1 MRNYV
6 VLKTSL
12 RFHGLPMQHLH
23 DIDSLNL
30 VNDFGFDKNLEF
42 LKISQHSQEN
52 IHVGRDSNTDVF
64 SVNIAKFLR
73 TVFYRTR
80 LVAASERIN
89 GKHKR
94 HDFWSIFIPTLYVMI
109 FYHINK
115 FINVFLNTSS
125 HKKNIT
131 KGIFLFE
138 IIYVN

>member
-1 MRNYV
+1 MGEGGQAHLLSPLTLRPYV
-6 VLKTSL
+6 PRCSLK
-12 RFHGLPMQHLH
+12 Q
-23 DIDSLNL
+23 
-30 VNDFGFDKNLEF
+30 EF